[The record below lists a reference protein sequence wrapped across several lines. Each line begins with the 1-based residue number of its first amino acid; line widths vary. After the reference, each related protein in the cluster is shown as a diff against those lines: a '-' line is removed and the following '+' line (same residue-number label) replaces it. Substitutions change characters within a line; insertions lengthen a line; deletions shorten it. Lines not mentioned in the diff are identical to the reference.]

1 MKKKLIEQRKIIAT
15 DLDRTLIPDGKA
27 PLNKFAMKI
36 FKDFVE
42 KDKFYLVFVTGR
54 NRELIE
60 EGIKNYSLP
69 RPDFCISS
77 VGTIIYKYEKGRLIK
92 LEDWQRNIKKSSKG
106 FSAKKIKLALKGL
119 PVTEQPK
126 KNLNPFKESF
136 YLKLNKN
143 TEEIVEKVREKLSK
157 KIPTAQV
164 IYSIDHEKRVGLL
177 DVIPKKATKLSAL
190 KFLTKKLKIKKE
202 NVLYSGDSG
211 NDTLPLTS
219 GFKSVLVKN
228 ASHDIREAVLQ
239 IAKEKKITKQVYPAK
254 GNFKFNSKTFNG
266 NYVSGIL
273 EGMKHFGFI

>member
-1 MKKKLIEQRKIIAT
+1 MKRIIAT

-42 KDKFYLVFVTGR
+42 KDEFYLVFVTGR
-54 NRELIE
+54 NKELIE
-60 EGIKNYSLP
+60 EGIKDYSLP

-77 VGTIIYKYEKGRLIK
+77 VGTVIYKYEGGSLVK
-92 LEDWQRNIKKSSKG
+92 LEDWEKNIKKFSKG
-106 FSAKKIKLALKGL
+106 FSVKKIKSALKKL
-119 PVTEQPK
+119 PATEQPQ
-126 KNLNPFKESF
+126 KNLNQFKESF
-136 YLKLNKN
+136 YLKLNNN
-143 TEEIVEKVREKLSK
+143 TEGVVEKAREKLSK

-164 IYSIDHEKRVGLL
+164 IYSIDHEKKVGLL
-177 DVIPKKATKLSAL
+177 DIIPKNATKLSAL
-190 KFLTKKLKIKKE
+190 KFLTKKLKVKKE

-239 IAKEKKITKQVYPAK
+239 ISKEKNIAKQVYPAK
-254 GNFKFNSKTFNG
+254 GNIKINGHKLNG